1 MEERNKNTRVQP
13 GAVKRER
20 PWTVVV
26 MLPPPMAP
34 ASSGFGGGRTPGQKG
49 ANKEQSGPEPDNGS
63 YKHHMFTEK
72 GKSDNS
78 VRAVLPLK
86 SG

>member
-1 MEERNKNTRVQP
+1 MYGTV
-13 GAVKRER
+13 V
-20 PWTVVV
+20 VVV
-26 MLPPPMAP
+26 MLPPPRAP
-34 ASSGFGGGRTPGQKG
+34 ASSGCGGGRRPGQKG

-78 VRAVLPLK
+78 ARATLVLNNRSRQPRRA
-86 SG
+86 S